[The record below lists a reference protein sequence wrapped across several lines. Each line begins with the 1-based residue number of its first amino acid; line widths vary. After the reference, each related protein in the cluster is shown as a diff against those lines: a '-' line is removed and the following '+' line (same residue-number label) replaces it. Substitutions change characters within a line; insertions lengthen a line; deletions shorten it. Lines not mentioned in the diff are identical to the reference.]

1 MSPKVSIVIPVYN
14 VEEYLHECLDSVV
27 NQTLKEIEII
37 CIDDGSKDSSG
48 AILDEYAARDSRFKV
63 IHKENGGYG
72 IGMNTGIDAATGEYI
87 GIVEPDDYIELTM
100 YETLY
105 RKAKEFDLDLIKSD
119 FRRFWHEDNG
129 QIKFKHEVL
138 DKTGKLYGV
147 IVDLTE
153 NIAPYRFP
161 MNTWTG
167 IYKRS
172 YLEKY
177 HIRHHETPGASF
189 QDNGF
194 WMQTFW
200 HAKRAMFLPDMFY
213 NNRRDN
219 PNSSVSNP
227 AKVFCIKTEY
237 DWIKGMI
244 DADSELKRKFT
255 GIFYLKKFHN
265 YLFTFRRVD
274 IKFKKLFLRTFHK
287 EFTEALEKDELD
299 LSLFGEGEKKDLELI
314 VSRPM
319 KFYRQR
325 LGRPSFIERIFS
337 VKNNGEK
344 KVIRILGLKI
354 RFRTSKLVYR
364 TLKEQMDR
372 QSRDFNTKLNNV
384 NRKYQ
389 SLMYKIL
396 KYCPD
401 DKRVLA
407 LKDWY
412 FESTGEALCLD
423 SPQTFSEKMQWL
435 KLYDSVPLKTRLSD
449 KYQVRGWVRD
459 KIGEEYLVPLIGV
472 WNDADDID
480 FNKLPEQFVL
490 KCNHGCGYTIK
501 VPVKEE
507 LNKENARRTLKRWLN
522 EDFAF
527 RRGFEVQYSAIPRKI
542 IAEEYVGGI
551 AQAQCFYRFFCSD
564 GKVLQIWQDI
574 AYGTP
579 DHKVNIYDGSWQELD
594 VNRQTP
600 DLADC
605 LTEEARLKLKTLAEK
620 VSQGLDFVCADFY
633 DVYRKIYF
641 GGMLFTPM
649 VERKFREYDAFAKL
663 GSMIDLPVGKEA
675 ANK

>member
-319 KFYRQR
+319 KFYCEK
-325 LGRPSFIERIFS
+325 LNIPSFLDRVFS
-337 VKNNGEK
+337 VKNDGDT
-344 KVIRILGLKI
+344 KVLRFLGLKI
-354 RFRTSKLVYR
+354 KFRTSNLVSQ
-364 TLKEQMDR
+364 TLKAQLDKQTRE
-372 QSRDFNTKLNNV
+372 FNAKLNNIVSVYKEKLKERTLVSSARVDLSWDNKDKIVKVV
-384 NRKYQ
+384 NCNSNNEVLINYPAWLQ
-389 SLMYKIL
+389 HDASCGLMIES
-396 KYCPD
+396 PD
-401 DKRVLA
+401 FVFDLDVDCAEECELTINLRAPDIRDK
-407 LKDWY
+407 
-412 FESTGEALCLD
+412 
-423 SPQTFSEKMQWL
+423 SEKS
-435 KLYDSVPLKTRLSD
+435 KRIPV
-449 KYQVRGWVRD
+449 WVT
-459 KIGEEYLVPLIGV
+459 
-472 WNDADDID
+472 
-480 FNKLPEQFVL
+480 
-490 KCNHGCGYTIK
+490 YT
-501 VPVKEE
+501 
-507 LNKENARRTLKRWLN
+507 
-522 EDFAF
+522 
-527 RRGFEVQYSAIPRKI
+527 
-542 IAEEYVGGI
+542 
-551 AQAQCFYRFFCSD
+551 
-564 GKVLQIWQDI
+564 
-574 AYGTP
+574 
-579 DHKVNIYDGSWQELD
+579 
-594 VNRQTP
+594 
-600 DLADC
+600 
-605 LTEEARLKLKTLAEK
+605 
-620 VSQGLDFVCADFY
+620 
-633 DVYRKIYF
+633 
-641 GGMLFTPM
+641 
-649 VERKFREYDAFAKL
+649 
-663 GSMIDLPVGKEA
+663 SMIINDIQILSNPVNVWHDKPYRHVMKCGHGQHFHFSITWKYIEPY
-675 ANK
+675 NK